1 MKGNAFKSFRAAAHE
16 TKISYIVQS
25 IMHIHFYLQYV
36 HIKLHLFIVEKLVT
50 TVLCNHAITCIA
62 CIDCLV

>member
-25 IMHIHFYLQYV
+25 ITHIHFYLQYV
-36 HIKLHLFIVEKLVT
+36 HIKLHVFIVEKLVT
-50 TVLCNHAITCIA
+50 NVLYNHAITCIA